1 MPSASVPL
9 VVASSVIEP
18 VSGLQVACYWCRR
31 LLNLCDGRRTLE
43 EVAGRLDLP
52 VSICLS
58 LGQKSLEHGW
68 ALLRVISADV
78 EQQLMQ
84 EVLWT
89 ELLNRTQQV
98 IGLGS
103 EKLLCSAAACAGQPC
118 GAVLPAQFA
127 QLERALLALVSG
139 KQRPAL
145 TGHLEAVRHKYAI
158 LAPLR
163 VA

>member
-1 MPSASVPL
+1 MLSASAPL

-31 LLNLCDGRRTLE
+31 LLKLCDGRRTLE
-43 EVAGRLDLP
+43 EVAGQLDLP

-68 ALLRVISADV
+68 ALLRVISVDA

-84 EVLWT
+84 ELLWT
-89 ELLNRTQQV
+89 ELLNRTQQLV
-98 IGLGS
+98 GLGS
-103 EKLLCSAAACAGQPC
+103 EELLRSAAACAGQPY
-118 GAVLPAQFA
+118 GAVLPAQFPHLA
-127 QLERALLALVSG
+127 RALLALVSG
-139 KQRPAL
+139 EQRPAL
-145 TGHLEAVRHKYAI
+145 TEHLEALRRKYAT